1 LVRSFD
7 PILTQDPTVVVSTG
21 GSWNLAD
28 DDPFDEVTV
37 VWCGSVVGGCVGVG
51 FLLLFGGAR
60 ASCIDFFLI

>member
-28 DDPFDEVTV
+28 DDPFEEVTV
-37 VWCGSVVGGCVGVG
+37 VWCGRVVGGLVFAAVRRRTCQLYR
-51 FLLLFGGAR
+51 FLNHAR
-60 ASCIDFFLI
+60 TV